1 MTINNRNCKV
11 DFTTNRIFV
20 SRKFLENSQ
29 KIYSEE
35 FRTMIELQKML
46 PTFRIEKMPLRH
58 SYRPKNP
65 TYNQMRMFIEMQD
78 DADALLEEFH
88 KVRMLGCTTNN
99 AYLFVLKWFKNRF
112 EMERDNDYFAA

>member
-11 DFTTNRIFV
+11 DFTTKRIIV

-29 KIYSEE
+29 KVYSEE

-46 PTFRIEKMPLRH
+46 PTFRIETMNRRSH
-58 SYRPKNP
+58 RPKNP
-65 TYNQMRMFIEMQD
+65 TYNQMKMFIEMQD

-88 KVRMLGCTTNN
+88 KVRMQGCTTNS

>member
-11 DFTTNRIFV
+11 DFTTNRIIV

-29 KIYSEE
+29 KVYSEE
-35 FRTMIELQKML
+35 FRMMIELQKML
-46 PTFRIEKMPLRH
+46 PTFRIEVMTRQ

-65 TYNQMRMFIEMQD
+65 SYNQMRMFIEMQD

>member
-35 FRTMIELQKML
+35 FRTIIELQKML
-46 PTFRIEKMPLRH
+46 PTFRIETMPLRH

-65 TYNQMRMFIEMQD
+65 SYHQMRMFIELQE
-78 DADALLEEFH
+78 DADALLEEFW
-88 KVRMLGCTTNN
+88 KVRQMGQVTSN
-99 AYLFVLKWFKNRF
+99 AYAFVLKWFKNRF
-112 EMERDNDYFAA
+112 ETERDNDYFAA

>member
-11 DFTTNRIFV
+11 DFMTNRIII

-29 KIYSEE
+29 KVYSEE
-35 FRTMIELQKML
+35 FATMVELQKKL
-46 PTFRIEKMPLRH
+46 PTFRIEVMTRQ

-65 TYNQMRMFIEMQD
+65 SYNQMRMFIEMQD
-78 DADALLEEFH
+78 DAEALLEEFQ
-88 KVRMLGCTTNN
+88 KMRMLGSATNN

-112 EMERDNDYFAA
+112 EMERDNDHFAA

>member
-46 PTFRIEKMPLRH
+46 PTFRIETMPCH
-58 SYRPKNP
+58 SYRPKNLS
-65 TYNQMRMFIEMQD
+65 YNQMRMFIEMQD
-78 DADALLEEFH
+78 DADILLEEFQ
-88 KVRMLGCTTNN
+88 RMCMLGCATNN
-99 AYLFVLKWFKNRF
+99 A
-112 EMERDNDYFAA
+112 

>member
-11 DFTTNRIFV
+11 DFMTNRIIV

-29 KIYSEE
+29 KVYSEE

-46 PTFRIEKMPLRH
+46 PTFRIETMPCH

-65 TYNQMRMFIEMQD
+65 SYHQMRMFIEMQD
-78 DADALLEEFH
+78 DADALLEEFQ
-88 KVRMLGCTTNN
+88 KMRMLGRTTHN
-99 AYLFVLKWFKNRF
+99 AYAFVLKWFKNRF
-112 EMERDNDYFAA
+112 ETERDTDYFAA

>member
-46 PTFRIEKMPLRH
+46 PTFRIETMPCH
-58 SYRPKNP
+58 SYRPKNLS
-65 TYNQMRMFIEMQD
+65 YNQMRMFIEMQD
-78 DADALLEEFH
+78 DADILLEEFQ
-88 KVRMLGCTTNN
+88 RMCMLGCATNN

>member
-11 DFTTNRIFV
+11 DFTTNRIIV

-29 KIYSEE
+29 KVYSEE

-46 PTFRIEKMPLRH
+46 PTFRIEVMTVRAN
-58 SYRPKNP
+58 RPKAP
-65 TYNQMRMFIEMQD
+65 TYDQMRMFIEMQD
-78 DADALLEEFH
+78 DAEALLEEFQ
-88 KVRMLGCTTNN
+88 KMRMLGCATNN

>member
-1 MTINNRNCKV
+1 MSINNRNCKV
-11 DFTTNRIFV
+11 DFMTNRIIV

-29 KIYSEE
+29 KVYSAE

-46 PTFRIEKMPLRH
+46 PTFRIEVMTRQ

-65 TYNQMRMFIEMQD
+65 SYNQMRMFIEMQD
-78 DADALLEEFH
+78 DAEVLLEEFQ
-88 KVRMLGCTTNN
+88 KMRMMGCATNN

-112 EMERDNDYFAA
+112 EMERDDDHFAA

>member
-11 DFTTNRIFV
+11 DFTTNRIIV

-29 KIYSEE
+29 KVYSEE

-46 PTFRIEKMPLRH
+46 PTFRIETMNRRSH
-58 SYRPKNP
+58 RPKNP
-65 TYNQMRMFIEMQD
+65 SYNQMRMFIEMQD
-78 DADALLEEFH
+78 DAEALLEEFQ
-88 KVRMLGCTTNN
+88 KMRMLGSATNN

-112 EMERDNDYFAA
+112 EMERDNDHFAA

>member
-11 DFTTNRIFV
+11 DFTTNRIIV

-29 KIYSEE
+29 KVYSEE

-46 PTFRIEKMPLRH
+46 PTFRIETMPSKPNRQR
-58 SYRPKNP
+58 YF
-65 TYNQMRMFIEMQD
+65 TYDQMIRFIYTQD
-78 DADALLEEFH
+78 NADALLEEFH

-112 EMERDNDYFAA
+112 EMERNNDHFAA